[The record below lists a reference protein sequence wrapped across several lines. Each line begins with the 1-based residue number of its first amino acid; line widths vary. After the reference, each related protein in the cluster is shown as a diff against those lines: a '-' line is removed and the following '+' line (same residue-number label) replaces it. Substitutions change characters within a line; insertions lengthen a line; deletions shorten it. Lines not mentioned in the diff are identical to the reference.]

1 MRITDVIINL
11 FFINARVTLYC
22 NEGRGFSLC
31 MEDYIVMEPSHQVY
45 GEQDRGHPMWLRVVS
60 SCVCVLSV
68 VGSAAIILS
77 YALVRNMRSKA
88 RELLVHISA
97 MDLLY
102 TTANL
107 VGLALPYREHLIP
120 GHNGS
125 SPSEYKVYH
134 YICLTQ
140 AFVAIYGTVG
150 SILWTIGLAVYL
162 YYRMVVMNDAIT
174 RKVLAVLYIVCYG
187 IPLYVCLWLL
197 FTHGLGYSPDVS
209 SGAGWCSLNTANAKD
224 GEHSVLLLIMTYDMW
239 IFLGIMLLLPLYLSI
254 YAEVKDQVSK
264 ISYMYI
270 TNQFDKFVLL
280 LLLLFTEQSALLV
293 CSGIT

>member
-209 SGAGWCSLNTANAKD
+209 SGAGWCSLNTANTKD

-254 YAEVKDQVSK
+254 YAEAKDQVSK
-264 ISYMYI
+264 ISYSYVY
-270 TNQFDKFVLL
+270 N
-280 LLLLFTEQSALLV
+280 
-293 CSGIT
+293 